1 MSSPLTLEDE
11 VRVLGLSLIGKA
23 PKRGKSIKEQNR
35 TFRAHY
41 GAGWAVVAFL
51 WQALLDIEKAKN
63 RTAENETKMKK
74 EKLFWCLYFIKVYP
88 TEDVSASKMD
98 CDQGIFRKWVWI
110 YVRDIA
116 FLAPFYVS
124 FLFKKGSSPAFFL
137 LLTPFL
143 LFSDQT

>member
-11 VRVLGLSLIGKA
+11 LRILGLSLIGKA
-23 PKRGKSIKEQNR
+23 PKKGKSIKEQNC
-35 TFRAHY
+35 TFCAHY

-88 TEDVSASKMD
+88 SEDVSASKMD
-98 CDQGIFRKWVWI
+98 CD
-110 YVRDIA
+110 
-116 FLAPFYVS
+116 
-124 FLFKKGSSPAFFL
+124 
-137 LLTPFL
+137 
-143 LFSDQT
+143 